1 MKHQITAYCYNKRG
15 HLVSIGHNSYT
26 KSHPLQAYFA
36 KKVGHPNK
44 IYLHAEIAALIQS
57 GICTENNVHEISI
70 VRTNKKG
77 EFRPSKP
84 CPICIEA
91 LKAFNVQHVVYM
103 NRVGITLSET
113 VNELEES

>member
-1 MKHQITAYCYNKRG
+1 MKHNITAYCYNKRG
-15 HLVSIGHNSYT
+15 HLVSVGHNSYT

-44 IYLHAEIAALIQS
+44 IYLHAEIAALVQA
-57 GICTENNVHEISI
+57 GTAEDNQVEEISI
-70 VRTNKKG
+70 VRLNKAG
-77 EFRPSKP
+77 DFRPSKP

-91 LKAFNVQHVVYM
+91 IKAFGVRFIIYVNSTGTIV
-103 NRVGITLSET
+103 SEK

>member
-44 IYLHAEIAALIQS
+44 IYLHAEIAALVQA
-57 GICTENNVHEISI
+57 GTMETNQVHEISI
-70 VRTNKKG
+70 VRLNKKG

-91 LKAFNVQHVVYM
+91 LKAFGVQHVVYTSPQ
-103 NRVGITLSET
+103 GIIMTEKM
-113 VNELEES
+113 NELEKS

>member
-44 IYLHAEIAALIQS
+44 IYLHAEIAALVQA
-57 GICTENNVHEISI
+57 GTMETNQVHEISI
-70 VRTNKKG
+70 VRINKAG
-77 EFRPSKP
+77 EIRPSKP
-84 CPICIEA
+84 CSICQEA
-91 LKAFNVQHVVYM
+91 LKAFGVHQVVYT
-103 NRVGITLSET
+103 NSHGFSVTEK
-113 VNELEES
+113 VDELEKS